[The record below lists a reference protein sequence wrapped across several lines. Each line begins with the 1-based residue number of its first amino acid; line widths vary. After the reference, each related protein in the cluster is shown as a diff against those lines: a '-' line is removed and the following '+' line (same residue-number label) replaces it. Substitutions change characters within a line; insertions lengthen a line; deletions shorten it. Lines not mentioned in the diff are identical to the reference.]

1 MGRYIGPV
9 CRLCRREGIKLYLK
23 GRRCHMAKCPVAE
36 RQRPPP
42 GMHGGRGRKLSEYGM
57 QLREK
62 QRLKRYYGLQE
73 GQFRLTFD
81 RALKKRGVTGETLLQ
96 LLETR
101 LDNVVYRLGFAPSHR
116 AARQMVR
123 HRHIRVNGRTVD
135 IPSFQVKPGNTIT
148 VAADEKLREA
158 VRESVQ
164 MAETLGVQTPS
175 WIQFDKDQLAGE
187 VLRLPSRE
195 EIAPFVNEQLIV
207 ELYSK

>member
-42 GMHGGRGRKLSEYGM
+42 GMHGVRGRKLSEYGM

-73 GQFRLTFD
+73 GQFRLTFE

-96 LLETR
+96 LLEMR

-135 IPSFQVKPGNTIT
+135 IPSFQVQPGNTIT